1 MKADLLRAEI
11 ARAGKTQDWLAKKLG
26 ITPPVLSKKIRE
38 GRFGVDE
45 AERITELLGIRDPG
59 EIFLRSN

>member
-26 ITPPVLSKKIRE
+26 ITPPALSKKIRE